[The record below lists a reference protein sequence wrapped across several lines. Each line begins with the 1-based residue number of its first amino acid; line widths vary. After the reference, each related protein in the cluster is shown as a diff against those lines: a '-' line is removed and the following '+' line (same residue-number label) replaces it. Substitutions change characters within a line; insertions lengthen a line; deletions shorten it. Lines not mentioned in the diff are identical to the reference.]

1 MADLDDVVRLDSV
14 GKYVAHISEQLIDVQ
29 GGWVYRGQ
37 RSDWDLLPKIM
48 RREFT
53 AWRPPTAPALH
64 TREKR
69 IIDDFRSLARP
80 HLVLNPICELEWLA
94 LAQHHGLATRL
105 LDWTTNP
112 LVALFFAVS
121 ESACDD
127 NDSVVWA
134 YRPQPPI
141 PLQTD
146 PYAIEGVE
154 FFLPPAIAQRV
165 VAQAGRFTV
174 HPTDVPRPP
183 DKWPGRMAKMMIPH
197 SNRVQIRLILADMG
211 INRAALFPDLD
222 GIASHVNWS
231 YSKLPDEEASTSP
244 HIVTGDKSGAVVP
257 RKKKSSPLI

>member
-1 MADLDDVVRLDSV
+1 MADLDKVVRLDSV
-14 GKYVAHISEQLIDVQ
+14 GKYMAHISETLIDVQ

-37 RSDWDLLPKIM
+37 RGDWDLLPKIM
-48 RREFT
+48 RPEFT

-69 IIDDFRSLARP
+69 IMDDFRNLARP
-80 HLVLNPICELEWLA
+80 HFVLNPVCELEWLA

-121 ESACDD
+121 EADCNN

-141 PLQTD
+141 SLQTD

-154 FFLPPAIAQRV
+154 FFIPPAIAQRV

-174 HPTDVPRPP
+174 HPTDVPRAP
-183 DKWPGRMAKMMIPH
+183 DDWPGRAAKMMIPH
-197 SNRVQIRLILADMG
+197 SARVQIRLILADMG

-231 YSKLPDEEASTSP
+231 YSRLPDEVLSSPAHRVTS
-244 HIVTGDKSGAVVP
+244 DKANAVVL